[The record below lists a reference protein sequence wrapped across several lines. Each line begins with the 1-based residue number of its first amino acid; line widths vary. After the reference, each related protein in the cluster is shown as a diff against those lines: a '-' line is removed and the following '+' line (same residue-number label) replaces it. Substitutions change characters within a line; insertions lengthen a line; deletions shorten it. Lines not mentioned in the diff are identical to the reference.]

1 MMFPTK
7 EQVTTS
13 LIQSSVLMSTF
24 MMIGAV
30 NLSQIWALMQEIID
44 NTSVIVGL
52 VIMGV
57 TISIAVY
64 IGVFIKKLLSNAVG
78 KV

>member
-1 MMFPTK
+1 MNKNIIT
-7 EQVTTS
+7 
-13 LIQSSVLMSTF
+13 VLAVMTLMLTLF
-24 MMIGAV
+24 TVGTV
-30 NLSQIWALMQEIID
+30 NLSEIWALMQEIID

-64 IGVFIKKLLSNAVG
+64 IGVFIKKLLNNAVG
-78 KV
+78 GVK